1 MNTDKYAVK
10 EKLYSL
16 LANKIEISGFFGNTV
31 VSRDVFLEAVL

>member
-1 MNTDKYAVK
+1 VK

-16 LANKIEISGFFGNTV
+16 LVSEVEISGFFGNTV